1 MRRRRRSSRR
11 CSPWRSSPPSSRR
24 WHRCSRSS
32 AAGAPS
38 TSRGARGSS
47 AACPA
52 HRRARRPLSLR
63 SRRACFSPR
72 PMLGDVASELE
83 PVYLLHG
90 SDRPKITRAVRR
102 LRDRIGDESTEHLSA
117 REASGADIVAACNAL
132 GLFVGEG
139 RLVIVDE
146 PERWKAADVKEG
158 VAYLAAPAPS
168 TVLALVAA
176 EIKSDSALAKAV
188 AKAGQ
193 VLAYDVTKRK
203 LPEWVAEQFARAGT
217 KADGDACRALI
228 EIVGDDL
235 DELAVEIDKLA
246 TWAGGDPVTLRD
258 VELMAAGRA
267 ETSIFSLTDA
277 WGRRDVRAVLRA
289 AEEIMERSHRPRSAE
304 LMRIVASLVNHV
316 GRVRRCQRLADE
328 GVRPRDAAP
337 RLKMHPFAAEKAFAQ
352 AANFS
357 AEELGDALVRLAEL
371 DAAAKGG
378 SRLPADL
385 ELERALVD
393 VTRGRAA

>member
-1 MRRRRRSSRR
+1 
-11 CSPWRSSPPSSRR
+11 
-24 WHRCSRSS
+24 
-32 AAGAPS
+32 
-38 TSRGARGSS
+38 
-47 AACPA
+47 
-52 HRRARRPLSLR
+52 
-63 SRRACFSPR
+63 
-72 PMLGDVASELE
+72 MLGDVASELE

-146 PERWKAADVKEG
+146 PERWKAADVKEV

-277 WGRRDVRAVLRA
+277 WGRRDVGAVLRA

-378 SRLPADL
+378 SRMPADL